1 MPNAQSGPP
10 LLPGIQR
17 ELLQISSLWTLRQQ
31 TDRGKL
37 KPSSSQNKITSKL
50 DKWHE
55 PVEEKLQVARV
66 GLRPMTI
73 WPYLTSPSKNLL
85 GKRLC
90 LPWGVA
96 ISEVSPQHS
105 VQAEWKIWK
114 PAYEKRTGAAE
125 VMLLLTDSEI
135 LLGVLHGITRWLPIA
150 YTLCTKFVS
159 ERNRVGVSTGK
170 MHLRSLTHFLP
181 QKATCKDY
189 SCMENDC
196 RSCPIWLP
204 LLRKTWGGWTP
215 RTTSVSPKGPS
226 YFNVDYESTC
236 NRTSLAGV
244 HFFLSIQPCRWT
256 LQDYFDHGQCPQSEQ
271 AR

>member
-1 MPNAQSGPP
+1 MTWTCGRKTTSRPCRVETNDTLTIFDQSFEEPAWKTS
-10 LLPGIQR
+10 LP
-17 ELLQISSLWTLRQQ
+17 SLRSRNIWSVPTALCASRMEDMEACIRK
-31 TDRGKL
+31 THRHSGGHAAPDRFR
-37 KPSSSQNKITSKL
+37 
-50 DKWHE
+50 DF
-55 PVEEKLQVARV
+55 A
-66 GLRPMTI
+66 
-73 WPYLTSPSKNLL
+73 
-85 GKRLC
+85 
-90 LPWGVA
+90 
-96 ISEVSPQHS
+96 
-105 VQAEWKIWK
+105 
-114 PAYEKRTGAAE
+114 
-125 VMLLLTDSEI
+125 
-135 LLGVLHGITRWLPIA
+135 VLHGITRWLPIA

-170 MHLRSLTHFLP
+170 MHVRSLTHFLP

-189 SCMENDC
+189 SCIENYC

-215 RTTSVSPKGPS
+215 RTTSVSSKGPS